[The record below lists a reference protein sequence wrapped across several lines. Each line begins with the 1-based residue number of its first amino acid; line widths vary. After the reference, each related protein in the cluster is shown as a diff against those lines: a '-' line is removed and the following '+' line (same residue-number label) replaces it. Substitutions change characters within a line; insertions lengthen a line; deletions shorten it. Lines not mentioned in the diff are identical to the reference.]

1 MRHSDTQTTENT
13 AFTRRF
19 RDLIQPGETHE
30 AFAKKI
36 GVERNTITQYF
47 NGNRIPT
54 SAILFQICKNC
65 NVSADW
71 LLGLSDVKSPD
82 ANAKAACEYTGLSE
96 KAIEY
101 LHEVRTEKLYAGTGL
116 ETEAK
121 TAINTVLDTILSCQ
135 PEYINALAIVVD
147 AYFLNRL
154 VYPNTL
160 DSSNEDNLFFRLNF
174 KENHVDISPK
184 QDRDFLLYVTSQRLT
199 DLLRNCQPEQI

>member
-1 MRHSDTQTTENT
+1 MCESGKMPC
-13 AFTRRF
+13 F
-19 RDLIQPGETHE
+19 RERLNKLLIESNKTIV
-30 AFAKKI
+30 AFADFL
-36 GVERNTITQYF
+36 GTSRQSLGYYL
-47 NGNRIPT
+47 NGQRIPD
-54 SAILFQICKNC
+54 ALMIRQICERC

-82 ANAKAACEYTGLSE
+82 ANIKAICEYTGLSE

-121 TAINTVLDTILSCQ
+121 TAINTVLDTIFSCQ
-135 PEYINALAIVVD
+135 PEYINALAIVID

-174 KENHVDISPK
+174 KENRVDISPK